1 MLSLNGRGSV
11 TREVGIFAYDVI
23 IVGGGHNGLVCAAY
37 LAKAGLDV
45 LVLERRTSVGGACA
59 TEELFPGYRISTCSY
74 VAYIL
79 QDKVVHDLELRKHGY
94 QVHPLPLKRMFPY
107 PDGRC
112 LILWNDTERAAREIA
127 TKFSQKDATGYVI
140 IQDFWRRAA
149 RLFDRYFLREP
160 PTIGELQDSVRGT
173 EDEALLERLLHGTL
187 TGLVDELFESEAV
200 KAAAISHV
208 MAGKGMDE
216 PGLLFAYAATKPN
229 ALVDNNNQ
237 GIVVGGMGTIS
248 DAISRSAQSAGC
260 TVRCDAE
267 VKRILIEDGRA
278 CGVELIDGE
287 VIRSH
292 TVVSNA
298 DPKRTFLG
306 LVGRENIAPAVATSI
321 EMLETTHATLK
332 FHAAV
337 CELPDFSRY
346 LGPNFDPTLIATIGI
361 GPTTAYY
368 RKSIQDALDGE
379 ITTCPVIDVQI
390 PTVYDHTV
398 APKGKHI
405 VSMWVRFLPV
415 RPKVGSW
422 DSLQMPVGEQLI
434 DLLTSY
440 APNFRRSL
448 IHWLVY
454 TPADI
459 ERRLYLTDGNFRHT
473 DHIPGQLLA
482 HRLFSRGGHRTPVPR
497 LYMCGAGTHP
507 GGDVSGAPG
516 HNAAQV
522 ILTEWVREGEY

>member
-1 MLSLNGRGSV
+1 M
-11 TREVGIFAYDVI
+11 TREAETVAYDAI

-45 LVLERRTSVGGACA
+45 LVLERRSRVGGACA
-59 TEELFPGYRISTCSY
+59 TEELFPGYWISTCSY

-79 QDKVVHDLELRKHGY
+79 QDKIVRDLDLRKHGY

-107 PDGRC
+107 PDGRSLC
-112 LILWNDTERAAREIA
+112 LWNDTERTAREISA
-127 TKFSQKDATGYVI
+127 KFSHKDAAGYVA
-140 IQDFWRRAA
+140 IQDFWRRAGS
-149 RLFDRYFLREP
+149 LFDRYFLREP

-173 EDEALLERLLHGTL
+173 EDESLLDRLLHGTL
-187 TGLVDELFESEAV
+187 TGILDELFESDEV

-208 MAGKGMDE
+208 MAGKGLDE
-216 PGLLFAYAATKPN
+216 QGLLFAYAATKPN
-229 ALVDNNNQ
+229 VLVDNNNQ

-248 DAISRSAQSAGC
+248 DAISRAAQSAGC
-260 TVRCDAE
+260 KVRCDAE

-278 CGVELIDGE
+278 GGVELIDGE
-287 VIRSH
+287 VIRGR
-292 TVVSNA
+292 VVISNA

-306 LVGRENIAPAVATSI
+306 LVGRENIAPAVAKSI
-321 EMLETTHATLK
+321 EMLETAHATLK

-337 CELPDFSRY
+337 SELPDFSRH
-346 LGPNFDPTLIATIGI
+346 LGPNFDPTLIATVGI

-390 PTVYDHTV
+390 PTVYDQTV

-415 RPKVGSW
+415 SPKAASW
-422 DSLQMPVGEQLI
+422 DSLQACVGEQLI

-482 HRLFSRGGHRTPVPR
+482 HRLFSRGGHRTPIPR
-497 LYMCGAGTHP
+497 LYMCGAGAHP

-516 HNAAQV
+516 HNAAHV
-522 ILTEWVREGEY
+522 ILTEWVREGEN